1 MQHMFCFSVKG
12 MLLSHAACVIQVVC
26 LLCLVS
32 GFPSRLQLRFVAYSL
47 MWMTIPIN
55 EMKRKILL
63 NKRRTRRS
71 LGAQR
76 KNEET
81 ERDAETETRRGNETK
96 TEAERGTDNEDEELP
111 GGVIW
116 WEMTSRPRA
125 TCQDERLG
133 YSCRWLVAHEEA
145 APLTRDACLLELII
159 SWKVTSGA

>member
-1 MQHMFCFSVKG
+1 MQHMFCFSVMG
-12 MLLSHAACVIQVVC
+12 MFLSHAACVIRVVC

-76 KNEET
+76 KK
-81 ERDAETETRRGNETK
+81 TK
-96 TEAERGTDNEDEELP
+96 KQRGTQRQRREEGMRQRRRQREVP
-111 GGVIW
+111 TTK
-116 WEMTSRPRA
+116 MRNYP
-125 TCQDERLG
+125 
-133 YSCRWLVAHEEA
+133 A
-145 APLTRDACLLELII
+145 A
-159 SWKVTSGA
+159 